1 MSEGKHFD
9 DGKPRVDL
17 ISPAALIALGNV
29 LGYGA
34 KKYGDKNWLGGI
46 AWTKLYG
53 SALRH
58 LIAWRAGTDQDPES
72 GLPHLDHALCNV
84 MMLVHFAYHEA
95 YQHHDDRH
103 MPVVPSEEPPLRLSQ
118 IKAQLEAK
126 FRPEDWR
133 QQPVVIDKGQAGVQ
147 R

>member
-1 MSEGKHFD
+1 MENGRHFD

-17 ISPAALIALGNV
+17 ISPAALLALGNV

-46 AWTKLYG
+46 QWTKLYG

-58 LIAWRAGTDQDPES
+58 LIAWRGGTDLDAES
-72 GLPHLDHALCNV
+72 GLPHLAHALCNI
-84 MMLVHFAYHEA
+84 MMLVHYTEHNCYRGF
-95 YQHHDDRH
+95 DDR
-103 MPVVPSEEPPLRLSQ
+103 VPEEPPEVKPAPLPLGPGRT
-118 IKAQLEAK
+118 
-126 FRPEDWR
+126 W
-133 QQPVVIDKGQAGVQ
+133 VIDKGQVK